1 MGTIVTPMRLLG
13 SGLHPVPGPAIDII
27 TVTRGSEADQDDGLR
42 PRWLF
47 FVTLTWV
54 LGNRVRK
61 LINRGQPC
69 TVESIQGRA
78 ESVN

>member
-1 MGTIVTPMRLLG
+1 MGAILTPMRLLG
-13 SGLHPVPGPAIDII
+13 SGLHPVPGLAIDIM
-27 TVTRGSEADQDDGLR
+27 VTKGSEADQDDGLR

-54 LGNRVRK
+54 LGNKVRK

-69 TVESIQGRA
+69 TVESIQGGA